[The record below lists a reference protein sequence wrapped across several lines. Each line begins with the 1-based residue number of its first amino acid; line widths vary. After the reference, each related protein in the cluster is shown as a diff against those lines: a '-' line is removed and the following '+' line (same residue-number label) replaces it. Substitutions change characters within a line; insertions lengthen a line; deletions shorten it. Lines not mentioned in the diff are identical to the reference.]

1 MKTRN
6 RRITTFFL
14 SLLIMLSCIPS
25 VSNAEDVSPY
35 SSGFSD
41 SNMNS
46 CFDKN
51 ALISDAGSVSS
62 VLEPYNSSLSDPEA
76 LTIAE
81 SDYRERMERERAD
94 AFLAESKI
102 ADYINVNE
110 FYETKPM
117 FRVKAQESL
126 NSYVFQNADG
136 TKTVYLMAE
145 NVKYIDGRGD
155 VREKDINLTVSSEGY
170 AVNDSDIKL
179 LLPKRLSDGIMLNTA
194 FGSVTL
200 TPQYHTDSAAK
211 FDEKSNSV
219 NYENAF
225 GEGSF
230 LRYVPTLSGL
240 KEDIVLRTRPESNA
254 FAFTVDAPEM
264 MLETEDGLYYLVAP
278 DNEEQRIRFDH
289 MIQTDVLLRV
299 E

>member
-6 RRITTFFL
+6 RRITTFLL
-14 SLLIMLSCIPS
+14 SLLILLSCIPFG
-25 VSNAEDVSPY
+25 SNAEEASLY
-35 SSGFSD
+35 CSEFND
-41 SNMNS
+41 SYMDSLSNRNS
-46 CFDKN
+46 
-51 ALISDAGSVSS
+51 LISNDEAVSS
-62 VLEPYNSSLSDPEA
+62 VLEQFDKSLSDPDALAEA
-76 LTIAE
+76 EAT
-81 SDYRERMERERAD
+81 YRERMERERAD
-94 AFLAESKI
+94 AFIAESKI

-155 VREKDINLTVSSEGY
+155 VREKDINLTASSEGY

-219 NYENAF
+219 NYEN
-225 GEGSF
+225 GHK
-230 LRYVPTLSGL
+230 LQW
-240 KEDIVLRTRPESNA
+240 
-254 FAFTVDAPEM
+254 M
-264 MLETEDGLYYLVAP
+264 
-278 DNEEQRIRFDH
+278 
-289 MIQTDVLLRV
+289 
-299 E
+299 

>member
-1 MKTRN
+1 MKKN

-14 SLLIMLSCIPS
+14 SLLIILSCIPS
-25 VSNAEDVSPY
+25 GSNAEDVSPY

-46 CFDKN
+46 CFDRN

-81 SDYRERMERERAD
+81 SAYRERMERERAD

-117 FRVKAQESL
+117 FRVKTQESL

-136 TKTVYLMAE
+136 TKTV
-145 NVKYIDGRGD
+145 
-155 VREKDINLTVSSEGY
+155 
-170 AVNDSDIKL
+170 
-179 LLPKRLSDGIMLNTA
+179 
-194 FGSVTL
+194 
-200 TPQYHTDSAAK
+200 
-211 FDEKSNSV
+211 
-219 NYENAF
+219 
-225 GEGSF
+225 
-230 LRYVPTLSGL
+230 
-240 KEDIVLRTRPESNA
+240 
-254 FAFTVDAPEM
+254 
-264 MLETEDGLYYLVAP
+264 
-278 DNEEQRIRFDH
+278 
-289 MIQTDVLLRV
+289 
-299 E
+299 